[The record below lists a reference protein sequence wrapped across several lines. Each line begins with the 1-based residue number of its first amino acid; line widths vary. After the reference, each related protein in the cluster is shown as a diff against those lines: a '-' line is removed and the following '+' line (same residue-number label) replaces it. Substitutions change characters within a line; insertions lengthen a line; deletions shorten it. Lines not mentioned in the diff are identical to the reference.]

1 MHFLP
6 DVYSICEECAGT
18 RFNQETKLIR
28 WRGKNISDVLDMTVD
43 TAADF
48 FSFSKK
54 ITNILNMLKSVG
66 LGYIKLGQSSLTFSG
81 GEAQRIKLARELSR
95 ANDKQTLY
103 LLDEPTTG
111 LHHSEISLLLD
122 VLERLV
128 ERGHSV
134 IAIEHNIDFISSCN
148 WIIDMGPEGGP
159 EGGKI
164 IAEGHP
170 LSVAKMKT
178 NATGQYLRPYLN

>member
-1 MHFLP
+1 
-6 DVYSICEECAGT
+6 
-18 RFNQETKLIR
+18 
-28 WRGKNISDVLDMTVD
+28 
-43 TAADF
+43 
-48 FSFSKK
+48 
-54 ITNILNMLKSVG
+54 MLRSVG
-66 LGYIKLGQSSLTFSG
+66 LGYIKLQSSLMIG

-95 ANDKQTLY
+95 ADDKQTLY

-111 LHHSEISLLLD
+111 LHHAEISLLLD

-134 IAIEHNIDFISSCN
+134 IAIEHNIDFISSCS
-148 WIIDMGPEGGP
+148 WLIDMGPEGGP

-170 LSVAKMKT
+170 LSVIK
-178 NATGQYLRPYLN
+178 

>member
-1 MHFLP
+1 M
-6 DVYSICEECAGT
+6 CGT

-81 GEAQRIKLARELSR
+81 EKPNALSLRE
-95 ANDKQTLY
+95 NY
-103 LLDEPTTG
+103 P
-111 LHHSEISLLLD
+111 
-122 VLERLV
+122 
-128 ERGHSV
+128 
-134 IAIEHNIDFISSCN
+134 
-148 WIIDMGPEGGP
+148 
-159 EGGKI
+159 
-164 IAEGHP
+164 
-170 LSVAKMKT
+170 
-178 NATGQYLRPYLN
+178 GQ